1 LSNICQNRP
10 RIYIIGQKISSIVKD
25 FKFPAPSRSTPL
37 LSTVLDD
44 DMRAPGRGVTQK
56 HATKMVKIALGR
68 LNQKGMRN
76 ACAAVDCDGSR
87 PHYMLECSPC
97 ITATRGAN
105 GGHYITSKNRRMTIN
120 EMLRLQG
127 MRPKLIDKSVLS
139 RRKLGE
145 AIGNAMTQ
153 TVLQQIFKRLLPSV
167 GL

>member
-1 LSNICQNRP
+1 LSHTCQNRP
-10 RIYIIGQKISSIVKD
+10 RIYIVGQKISSIVKE
-25 FKFPAPSRSTPL
+25 FKFPAASSTPL

-44 DMRAPGRGVTQK
+44 DVRALGRGVTQK
-56 HATKMVKIALGR
+56 HANKMVNIARGL
-68 LNQKGMRN
+68 LKQKGMRN
-76 ACAAVDCDGSR
+76 ACVAVDCDSSR
-87 PHYMLECSPC
+87 PNYMLEVSPC

-127 MRPKLIDKSVLS
+127 MRPKLIDKSILS
-139 RRKLGE
+139 SRQLGE

-153 TVLQQIFKRLLPSV
+153 TVLQKIFKRLLPSV